1 MVATCGVQLVYHPR
15 RLAHTP
21 RSRPAPPR
29 AADLSHGFNGVLPK
43 PFSRDALREVM
54 LAECAAPRRPGRG
67 DSGRSGGSVVP
78 L

>member
-1 MVATCGVQLVYHPR
+1 MQLVYHP
-15 RLAHTP
+15 AA
-21 RSRPAPPR
+21 SRTHHVRTPAPPR